1 MTQWTVDSIR
11 TLMNQWYPP
20 STAHGWD
27 KVGLITGAPQAP
39 VHKVLLALDPT
50 QAVVDEACQ
59 WGADMVITHHPLLLR
74 GASFLSEESAKG
86 RMVATLNR
94 SHIAL
99 FNAHTNGDV
108 AIDGVAQAC
117 ADVIGL
123 KDTEVLAPEGT
134 NDQGHIIGLGRIGT
148 VSPMSLREF
157 ARVVAQALPA
167 GPTGLLV
174 GGDLDATIHRVAVSP
189 GAGDSLLDLVLT
201 SGADVFITADL
212 RHHPASE
219 FLEEGH
225 CGLICASH
233 WATETLW
240 MPVLA
245 RKLREE
251 ARRSAITCEVKVS
264 TIVTEPWNVHLNTE
278 GSDL

>member
-1 MTQWTVDSIR
+1 MTQWTVETVR
-11 TLMNQWYPP
+11 ALMNQWYPP
-20 STAHGWD
+20 STAHSWD
-27 KVGLITGAPQAP
+27 KVGLITGSPARK
-39 VHKVLLALDPT
+39 VHKILLALDPT
-50 QAVVDEACQ
+50 QAVIDEACQ

-86 RMVATLNR
+86 RIVASLNR
-94 SHIAL
+94 TQIAL

-117 ADVIGL
+117 ADVLGL
-123 KDTEVLAPEGT
+123 RDVEVLAPEGNNT
-134 NDQGHIIGLGRIGT
+134 EGEIIGLGRIGT
-148 VSPMSLREF
+148 VSAMTLEDF
-157 ARVVAQALPA
+157 AHVVARALPA

-174 GGDLDATIHRVAVSP
+174 GGDLGANIQRVAVSP
-189 GAGDSLLDLVLT
+189 GAGDSMLDCVLE
-201 SGADVFITADL
+201 SGADVFVTADL

-219 FLEEGH
+219 FLEEGR

-240 MPVLA
+240 MPLLA
-245 RKLREE
+245 EKLREE

-264 TIVTEPWNVHLNTE
+264 NMVTEPWNLHLNTE
-278 GSDL
+278 GSYL